1 MGLSRYIHRP
11 LGIYP
16 RSCLVSVTLIIN
28 CVYRGIFL
36 TGTSILGSCV
46 KMPRIQSKNLVSVI
60 FCEAVAIYGLIVA
73 IIMSGKLGKL
83 TDDPYYNLPT
93 FQAAEF
99 AGYCLFAGGMV
110 VGLSNLACGM
120 SVGVIGSCTANT
132 HAQVPSTF
140 VSMLIIEIFASALGL
155 YGLIVG
161 IIMSNSANFPS
172 QAMAAYT
179 VKA

>member
-1 MGLSRYIHRP
+1 M
-11 LGIYP
+11 
-16 RSCLVSVTLIIN
+16 VSKLIN
-28 CVYRGIFL
+28 VNFSFRGIFL

-83 TDDPYYNLPT
+83 TDDPYYNLGT
-93 FQAAEF
+93 FQKAEY
-99 AGYCLFAGGMV
+99 AGYCLFAAGLV
-110 VGLSNLACGM
+110 VGLSNLTCGM
-120 SVGVIGSCTANT
+120 SVGVVGSCTANT

-161 IIMSNSANFPS
+161 IIMSNAADFPS
-172 QAMAAYT
+172 VAQINPVANT
-179 VKA
+179 N